1 MTHPELCPWL
11 ILFTPLATAGA
22 ILFLFPRNKSIA
34 GWLAVAAS
42 AFACFLS
49 WKIFL
54 NPALATASQLP
65 WIEIPGVFTIPIG
78 LTLDSL
84 SRVML
89 VVVTTIAT
97 LVFVYSAGYMRGDEG
112 IPRYYAALCLFLF
125 SMLGIVLADNFIMMF
140 IFWELVG
147 ISSYVLIGHYFR
159 RDAAADASKQA
170 FIVNRV
176 GDFGF
181 MLGILMLW
189 LATGSIMFSG
199 IEANIHTLALHPGY
213 LVAACLLVFCG
224 AVGKSAQMPLHVW
237 LPNSMEGP
245 TPVSSLLH
253 AATMVAAGVYML
265 ARIFPILLAAP
276 EAARETIMWIGAT
289 TCFAAGLMAT
299 QQDDIKR
306 ILAYS
311 TISQLGYMVVGIAV
325 APVGDVA
332 MFHLFTHAF
341 FKCMLFLCAG
351 SVIIALHHEQ
361 NIWKMG
367 GLLRRMPLTALCLVI
382 GTLALTGTPGFSGYY
397 SKDLIVAYAHGANS
411 AVFWI
416 TAGAALLTAF
426 YMFRLFFVVFLG
438 NARSDAA
445 GHARQSPA
453 IMTIPLLVLAV
464 PSLAAGYPSIA
475 RHFFALPH
483 GEMPHIVHQALLAA
497 LLAGFA
503 LAAALYARSPAKD
516 PIRIPLFANRLYIDN
531 FYNWLVTRVQGG
543 LAVLGSW
550 FDRWIIDGLIVTGA
564 ARTVWVTGYMLRL
577 FQLGNLQAYAFFFGA
592 GVLAFL
598 YFLIFR

>member
-1 MTHPELCPWL
+1 
-11 ILFTPLATAGA
+11 
-22 ILFLFPRNKSIA
+22 
-34 GWLAVAAS
+34 
-42 AFACFLS
+42 
-49 WKIFL
+49 
-54 NPALATASQLP
+54 
-65 WIEIPGVFTIPIG
+65 
-78 LTLDSL
+78 
-84 SRVML
+84 
-89 VVVTTIAT
+89 
-97 LVFVYSAGYMRGDEG
+97 
-112 IPRYYAALCLFLF
+112 
-125 SMLGIVLADNFIMMF
+125 
-140 IFWELVG
+140 
-147 ISSYVLIGHYFR
+147 
-159 RDAAADASKQA
+159 
-170 FIVNRV
+170 
-176 GDFGF
+176 
-181 MLGILMLW
+181 
-189 LATGSIMFSG
+189 
-199 IEANIHTLALHPGY
+199 
-213 LVAACLLVFCG
+213 
-224 AVGKSAQMPLHVW
+224 
-237 LPNSMEGP
+237 
-245 TPVSSLLH
+245 
-253 AATMVAAGVYML
+253 MVAAGVYML

-397 SKDLIVAYAHGANS
+397 SKDLIVAYAHGANG

-503 LAAALYARSPAKD
+503 LAAALYARGPAKD

>member
-1 MTHPELCPWL
+1 MDPHYYPWV
-11 ILFTPLATAGA
+11 ILFAPLVAAGV
-22 ILFLFPRNKSIA
+22 ILFLFPRNSGA
-34 GWLAVAAS
+34 ASRLAVL
-42 AFACFLS
+42 FALLVCFLS

-54 NPALATASQLP
+54 DPSLTVAAKIP
-65 WIEIPGVFTIPIG
+65 WIEVPGVFSIPIG
-78 LTLDSL
+78 LVLDSL
-84 SRVML
+84 SRTML

-97 LVFVYSAGYMRGDEG
+97 LVFIYSVGYMRGDEG

-147 ISSYVLIGHYFR
+147 VSSYILIGHYFR
-159 RDAAADASKQA
+159 KDAAADAAKQA
-170 FIVNRV
+170 FVVNRV

-189 LATGSIMFSG
+189 LATGSLVFTG
-199 IEANIHTLALHPGY
+199 IEANLPAVAAHPGF
-213 LVAACLLVFCG
+213 LTAACLLIFCG
-224 AVGKSAQMPLHVW
+224 TLGKSAQMPLHVW

-265 ARIFPILLAAP
+265 ARIFPVLLAAP
-276 EAARETIMWIGAT
+276 EAVRLTIMWIGAV

-325 APVGDVA
+325 APTGDVA
-332 MFHLFTHAF
+332 VFHLFTHAF

-361 NIWKMG
+361 DIWKMG
-367 GLLRRMPLTALCLVI
+367 GLLGRMPLTALCLVI

-397 SKDLIVAYAHGANS
+397 SKDLIVAFAHGSNS

-416 TAGAALLTAF
+416 TVGAALLTAF

-438 NARSDAA
+438 RPRSDAA
-445 GHARQSPA
+445 GHAKSSPA
-453 IMTIPLLVLAV
+453 VMTLPLLILAV
-464 PSLAAGYPSIA
+464 PSLAAGYPVIA
-475 RHFFALPH
+475 RHFFTLPH
-483 GEMPHIVHQALLAA
+483 GEAPHIVHYALLAA
-497 LLAGFA
+497 LGVGFF
-503 LAAALYARSPAKD
+503 LAAVLYARGPAKD
-516 PIRIPLFANRLYIDN
+516 PVRIPLFANRLYIDN
-531 FYNWLVTRVQGG
+531 FYGWLVSGVQGG

-550 FDRWIIDGLIVTGA
+550 FDRWILDGLVVTGA
-564 ARTVWVTGYMLRL
+564 ARTVWATGYVLRL
-577 FQLGNLQAYAFFFGA
+577 LQLGNLQAYAFFFGA
-592 GVLAFL
+592 GMLAFL

>member
-1 MTHPELCPWL
+1 MDPQLFPWL
-11 ILFTPLATAGA
+11 ILFAPLAASA
-22 ILFLFPRNKSIA
+22 LILFLLPRAN
-34 GWLAVAAS
+34 VAAGAVGILAS
-42 AFACFLS
+42 GLACFLS

-54 NPALATASQLP
+54 GPALEVSAQIP
-65 WIEIPGVFTIPIG
+65 WLEIPGVFSVPIA
-78 LTLDSL
+78 LVTDNL

-97 LVFVYSAGYMRGDEG
+97 LVFIYSAGYMRGDEG
-112 IPRYYAALCLFLF
+112 IPRYYASLCLFLF
-125 SMLGIVLADNFIMMF
+125 SMLGIVLAGNFVMMF

-147 ISSYVLIGHYFR
+147 VSSYLLIGHYFR
-159 RDAAADASKQA
+159 KDSAADAAKQA
-170 FIVNRV
+170 FLVNRV

-189 LATGSIMFSG
+189 LATGSVVFSG
-199 IEANIHTLALHPGY
+199 IEEALPSVTLHPAY
-213 LVAACLLVFCG
+213 LAAACLLVFCG
-224 AVGKSAQMPLHVW
+224 TIGKSAQMPLHVW

-276 EAARETIMWIGAT
+276 EIVREVIMWVGAI

-325 APVGDVA
+325 SPVNDVA

-361 NIWKMG
+361 DIWKMG
-367 GLLRRMPLTALCLVI
+367 GLLGRMPLTALCLVA
-382 GTLALTGTPGFSGYY
+382 GTLALAGAPGFSGYY

-416 TAGAALLTAF
+416 TVGAALLTSF
-426 YMFRLFFVVFLG
+426 YMFRLFFVVFMG
-438 NARSDAA
+438 KVRSD
-445 GHARQSPA
+445 HAEHAKQSPA
-453 IMTIPLLVLAV
+453 VMTVPLLLLAI
-464 PSLAAGYPSIA
+464 PSIAAGYPSVA
-475 RHFFALPH
+475 GHFFKLPH
-483 GEMPHIVHQALLAA
+483 GEVPHIVHYALLAA
-497 LLAGFA
+497 LGGGFL
-503 LAAALYARSPAKD
+503 LAAALYARGPAKD
-516 PIRIPLFANRLYIDN
+516 PVRIPFFANRLYIDN
-531 FYNWLVTRVQGG
+531 LYDWLVAKVQGG

-550 FDRWIIDGLIVTGA
+550 FDRWIVDGLIVTGA
-564 ARTVWVTGYMLRL
+564 ARTVWAAGYVMRL
-577 FQLGNLQAYAFFFGA
+577 LQPGNLQAYAFFLSA
-592 GVLAFL
+592 GVLLVL
-598 YFLIFR
+598 YLLVFR